1 MANVHTHVRQ
11 IEGATFDRIES
22 ELFAMAEYPGT
33 NERSVA
39 LDEVQGL
46 MEQSKRADLIVRFH
60 DSGFPITTAWRWL
73 ADGIALAYMLT
84 DGGCDQVHLMVAGTT
99 PVGVARHWLEQV
111 GIDPDTALPTPIQ
124 PSLITVEREAYQD
137 EPGGFLLGMILFAPF
152 DTYCGIPD
160 EAG

>member
-11 IEGATFDRIES
+11 IPGPTFDRIEK
-22 ELFAMAEYPGT
+22 ELFAMPEYPGT

-46 MEQSKRADLIVRFH
+46 MEQSMRADLIVRFH

-73 ADGIALAYMLT
+73 ADGIGLACMLT
-84 DGGCDQVHLMVAGTT
+84 DGGCDQVHLMVSATT
-99 PVGVARHWLEQV
+99 PVGVARQWLEQAGV
-111 GIDPDTALPTPIQ
+111 DPDSALPSPIS
-124 PSLITVEREAYQD
+124 PSLITLERSGYAD